1 MERVQKIMA
10 AAGIASRRNCE
21 HYIEQGLVKVNGK
34 IIKLG
39 DKADA
44 TKDVITVEGTP
55 LSLPDKIIIMLHK
68 PTGYVTTVRE
78 DHDMKT
84 VMDLVKV
91 PQKVY
96 PIGRLD
102 KNTEGLLLLTNDG
115 ELANRLTHPRYEV
128 KKEYYAVLDK
138 PVSQQTLDKLRKG
151 VDVEGRK
158 VQFTSLS
165 VLKNQV
171 TLSIHEG
178 RKHIVRKLF
187 EKVGLQVKRL
197 VRTKIAELELRDLP
211 LGQWRELKAEDLRK
225 LQTGR

>member
-21 HYIEQGLVKVNGK
+21 RYIEQGTVQVNGK
-34 IIKLG
+34 TVKLG
-39 DKADA
+39 DKCDV
-44 TKDVITVEGTP
+44 TKDTITVEGKP
-55 LSLPDKIIIMLHK
+55 LTLPNKIVIMLNK

-91 PQKVY
+91 PLKVY

-102 KNTEGLLLLTNDG
+102 KNTEGILLLTNDG

-128 KKEYYAVLDK
+128 RKEYYAVLDK
-138 PVSQQTLDKLRKG
+138 PVNQQMLDWLRKG
-151 VDVEGRK
+151 VEVEGRK
-158 VQFTSLS
+158 VTITALS
-165 VLKNQV
+165 VMKNQV
-171 TLSIHEG
+171 SLSIHEG

-187 EKVGLQVKRL
+187 EEIGLNVKRL
-197 VRTKIAELELRDLP
+197 VRTKIAGLELGDLP
-211 LGQWRELKAEDLRK
+211 VGTWRELTSEDLRK
-225 LQTGR
+225 IGHK

>member
-1 MERVQKIMA
+1 M
-10 AAGIASRRNCE
+10 
-21 HYIEQGLVKVNGK
+21 
-34 IIKLG
+34 
-39 DKADA
+39 
-44 TKDVITVEGTP
+44 
-55 LSLPDKIIIMLHK
+55 
-68 PTGYVTTVRE
+68 
-78 DHDMKT
+78 
-84 VMDLVKV
+84 
-91 PQKVY
+91 
-96 PIGRLD
+96 
-102 KNTEGLLLLTNDG
+102 
-115 ELANRLTHPRYEV
+115 
-128 KKEYYAVLDK
+128 LDK